1 MKNAMNRA
9 QGDRERPSRQR
20 PRPAAPNWRSEEQF
34 KLLVDSVVDYA
45 IFMLDAE
52 GYVISWNAGARNI
65 KGYSA
70 EEIIGK
76 HFSAFYPADAIARK
90 WPEHELRCASQV
102 GRFEDEGWRVRKD
115 GTLFWANVIITALY
129 DADHKLR
136 GFAKVTRDLTDRKRV
151 ESLEQSE
158 RQMNEFLAMLGH
170 ELRNPLSPIRN
181 ALDLMRMQPS
191 DESTREW
198 SLTASF
204 EGAGG

>member
-1 MKNAMNRA
+1 MKNVMKRV
-9 QGDRERPSRQR
+9 QGDRQRPSRQR
-20 PRPAAPNWRSEEQF
+20 VRPAAVNWRSEEQF

-52 GYVISWNAGARNI
+52 GYVISWNAGGRNI

-76 HFSAFYPADAIARK
+76 HFSAFYPAEAIAQKR
-90 WPEHELRCASQV
+90 PEHALRCATES

-136 GFAKVTRDLTDRKRV
+136 GFAKIT
-151 ESLEQSE
+151 
-158 RQMNEFLAMLGH
+158 
-170 ELRNPLSPIRN
+170 
-181 ALDLMRMQPS
+181 
-191 DESTREW
+191 
-198 SLTASF
+198 
-204 EGAGG
+204 